1 MAARGGA
8 GAGARTELARGRGR
22 RTLTAMEPPSSH
34 TIDYTVLNSGYTH
47 ETGRDWSIDVAA
59 SPAELE
65 HLAREGRMLLGEGG
79 YS

>member
-1 MAARGGA
+1 
-8 GAGARTELARGRGR
+8 
-22 RTLTAMEPPSSH
+22 MEPPSSH